1 MQEEYLQLPSTAQ
14 STWGKNVLGLE
25 ILVESV
31 LVMQPMYGF
40 GFAIL
45 GAGIV

>member
-1 MQEEYLQLPSTAQ
+1 MQEEYLQLPSTVE

-25 ILVESV
+25 VLAESV

-40 GFAIL
+40 GFVIL
-45 GAGIV
+45 GSGIV